1 MAMEFNSRLYLV
13 VSHEACLGQD
23 LISVTEQAIKG
34 GVDLVQLREKRLT
47 NLEFTETALRL
58 KEVLD
63 SYSIPLI
70 INDNLDVATNCNS
83 SGIHVGNNDMA
94 PSKIKQLWPNC
105 EMLGYSVEYLSQL
118 ESIELNYAD
127 YLGISP
133 VFTTSTKTDTVTQWG
148 IEGIKEIRK
157 RTNKPLV
164 AIGNM
169 NENNAYEVIKAG
181 ADCIAVVSAICSAVN
196 PAKAAWAIR
205 NEIEKAL

>member
-1 MAMEFNSRLYLV
+1 MLFNSRLYLV

-34 GVDLVQLREKRLT
+34 GVDMVQLREKKLT
-47 NLEFTETALRL
+47 TLEFTQTALRL

-63 SYSIPLI
+63 RYSIPLI
-70 INDNLDVATNCNS
+70 VNDNLDVARNCNS

-94 PSKIKQLWPNC
+94 PSKIKQLWPDC
-105 EMLGYSVEYLSQL
+105 GTLGYSIEYLNQL
-118 ESIELNYAD
+118 ENSEIDYAN

-133 VFTTSTKTDTVTQWG
+133 VFTTPTKTDTVTQWG

-157 RTNKPLV
+157 RTIKPLV
-164 AIGNM
+164 AIGNI
-169 NENNAYEVIKAG
+169 NESNAYEVIKSG
-181 ADCIAVVSAICSAVN
+181 ADCIAVVSAICGAGN